1 MSKQVLKE
9 NLIGALKSINVPGV
23 TDMAEDDETV
33 EVMMDKL
40 IN

>member
-9 NLIGALKSINVPGV
+9 NLIGALKSINIPEV
-23 TDMAEDDETV
+23 TDMAEDDEAV